1 MKLQQRLAQFMQVHN
16 VSQNQVAKGIGKSAA
31 AVNQWLQGKYAGDN
45 DALEQLIGAYLS
57 REQGRLAVS
66 RLAKQWVETATAKR
80 MIGLLAAAHRDR
92 ENALLYGQAGMG
104 KTTAL
109 RHYADEH
116 PDVVLIEAMPT
127 YTPAVVLKTIA
138 KKLSLPVS
146 GSLNDINEA
155 ILSRLTDSG
164 RMIVVDEAEN
174 LSTKS
179 LEILRRLHDNAEVGL
194 VLAGMPRLRSNL
206 MGRHGEL
213 AQLFSRVGYVLEL
226 PESMAD
232 KELAQI
238 CQHTLPEL
246 SEVLSNK
253 MVQRANGSPRRLWK
267 MMTIAD
273 RTSKETGDAINADML
288 EQLDKM
294 LLKN

>member
-1 MKLQQRLAQFMQVHN
+1 M
-16 VSQNQVAKGIGKSAA
+16 
-31 AVNQWLQGKYAGDN
+31 
-45 DALEQLIGAYLS
+45 EQLIGAYLS

-109 RHYADEH
+109 RHYAAEH

-138 KKLSLPVS
+138 KKLGIPVS

-155 ILSRLTDSG
+155 ILGKLTDSG

-179 LEILRRLHDNAEVGL
+179 LEILRRLHDNADVGL